1 MYNPIHKPDEAKYC
15 YRYPHPAVTADC
27 VIFAFD
33 GECLKILLVERGI
46 EPFMG
51 QWALPGGFMNIDE
64 TIEQTAQREL
74 REETG
79 IERVFMQQ
87 FKVYSR
93 VDRDPRE
100 RVVTVAFVA
109 LVRHSDFRKVSG
121 GDDARLAAWFN
132 IDQLPPLAFDH
143 DTIIA
148 EAREYLTDII
158 RIKPLAFTLLNET
171 FTMSMLQKV
180 YEVISGVSY
189 DRRNFQR
196 KVMQTDIVEDCGIA
210 YSHAPSRPPKLYAL
224 SKRIKRLLSNYN
236 VKSSHD
242 SKHIQKTKS
251 MNPENNKTDCEV
263 DASVTPP
270 STRDLFNF

>member
-1 MYNPIHKPDEAKYC
+1 MDNPNKTPDNAKYC

-27 VIFAFD
+27 VIFGFD
-33 GECLKILLVERGI
+33 GEHLKILLVERGV
-46 EPFMG
+46 EPYLG

-79 IERVFMQQ
+79 LERVFMQQ
-87 FKVYSR
+87 FKVYST

-109 LVRHSDFRKVSG
+109 LVRHSDFQKVSG

-143 DTIIA
+143 ETIIA
-148 EAREYLTDII
+148 EAREYLTEII
-158 RIKPLAFTLLNET
+158 RVKPIAFTLLNET

-180 YEVISGVSY
+180 YEVISGVLY

-196 KVMQTDIVEDCGIA
+196 KVMQTDIVEDCGVA
-210 YSHAPSRPPKLYAL
+210 ESHSPSRPPKLYAL
-224 SKRIKRLLSNYN
+224 SDRIKQLLKSVDEAFSTGNQPNTDSNMTPPAASN
-236 VKSSHD
+236 SR
-242 SKHIQKTKS
+242 
-251 MNPENNKTDCEV
+251 
-263 DASVTPP
+263 DADDIFPSP